1 MYFIVSILY
10 CSCIRVERIEE
21 MNTKPT
27 LAINGIETLME
38 DSVKISGGNTNYF
51 FELMAIDPDNNLRVV
66 TFEILSGAGDIF
78 QNGIPVNHIQY
89 DQEEILSLRYR
100 PVRSG
105 SHLLQFKIEDSFGQE
120 ASATLNLLAF
130 ENLLPVS
137 QFELVKP
144 AVQHDPQ
151 EYQIDASSSYDPDE
165 KFGGGIVAYEYT
177 FLGKNVELSSST
189 LGIIFPETGIY
200 DIGIRV
206 KDNDGEWG
214 DLKIRSFQ
222 IN

>member
-1 MYFIVSILY
+1 MKCDLLFSGLRVFNRCVYFIVSILY

-89 DQEEILSLRYR
+89 DQEEILSLKK
-100 PVRSG
+100 V
-105 SHLLQFKIEDSFGQE
+105 I
-120 ASATLNLLAF
+120 
-130 ENLLPVS
+130 
-137 QFELVKP
+137 
-144 AVQHDPQ
+144 
-151 EYQIDASSSYDPDE
+151 
-165 KFGGGIVAYEYT
+165 
-177 FLGKNVELSSST
+177 
-189 LGIIFPETGIY
+189 
-200 DIGIRV
+200 
-206 KDNDGEWG
+206 
-214 DLKIRSFQ
+214 
-222 IN
+222 